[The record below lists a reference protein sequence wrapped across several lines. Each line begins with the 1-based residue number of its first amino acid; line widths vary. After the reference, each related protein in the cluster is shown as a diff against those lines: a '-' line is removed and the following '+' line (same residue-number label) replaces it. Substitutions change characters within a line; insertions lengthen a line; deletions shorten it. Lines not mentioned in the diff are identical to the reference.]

1 MRTVS
6 MSGFLRGNVGKKDAK
21 KIRRDGS
28 VPCVVYGGKEQMH
41 FFTDTKN
48 FQKIVFTPE
57 VCFVKLTIEG
67 KEMDVILKDIQY
79 HPVTDNIMHA
89 DFMELKADKPIVMN
103 IPVKIF
109 GTAPGVLKGGKV
121 VQKYRKLKVK
131 ALPGNMPEV
140 IDINIGSLEIGQNIK
155 IADIPAENYSL
166 LDNKNNTIV
175 GVVVTRAVEEA
186 ATAAPTAEAG
196 APAAGA
202 AAPAAGAAAPAAD
215 AKAKAK
221 K

>member
-1 MRTVS
+1 MKTVS
-6 MSGFLRGNVGKKDAK
+6 MSGSLRENVGKKDAK
-21 KIRRDGS
+21 ALRYDGQ
-28 VPCVVYGGKEQMH
+28 VPCVLYGGAQQLH
-41 FFTDTKN
+41 FSMGLDAFK
-48 FQKIVFTPE
+48 KIIFTPE
-57 VCFVKLTIEG
+57 TFVIEITIDG
-67 KEMDVILKDIQY
+67 KTYKTLLKDIQY